1 MQPVMPANAARYGVR
16 PLASTP
22 ISRNSGISVGQRIL
36 NDCLSFGISASVSPR
51 RPSRLASKCT
61 CMNMPKKYRKAGKM
75 PAIAICWYGMP
86 RNSIIMNA
94 AAPMIGGVICPPVL
108 LAAST
113 PAAKWR
119 G

>member
-1 MQPVMPANAARYGVR
+1 MR

-22 ISRNSGISVGQRIL
+22 ISRISGISVGQRFL
-36 NDCLSFGISASVSPR
+36 NDSRSLGISSFVSPR
-51 RPSRLASKCT
+51 SPSRLASKWT

-75 PAIAICWYGMP
+75 PAMAICWYGMP
-86 RNSIIMNA
+86 RNSIIRNA
-94 AAPMIGGVICPPVL
+94 AAPMMGGVICPPVL

-113 PAAKWR
+113 PAAKCL